1 MAKFK
6 RVPQTFLFQKLLKY
20 WGNMTKNFDG
30 DCRDDDFFDIVRNC
44 FDHDK
49 AVELI
54 ELAYSEEDMF
64 GQVLFLIE
72 SWVWRVL
79 TKLKI
84 ELPHNLAIPFLGIC
98 LEKAI
103 I

>member
-20 WGNMTKNFDG
+20 WGNMTRNYDG

-54 ELAYSEEDMF
+54 ELAYSEEELEDMKNVKF
-64 GQVLFLIE
+64 RRGRLDLSDSLDEQMQNRSRFYL
-72 SWVWRVL
+72 
-79 TKLKI
+79 
-84 ELPHNLAIPFLGIC
+84 
-98 LEKAI
+98 
-103 I
+103 